1 MGKRSLGTLLELGS
15 EGDMGI
21 GDMAQ
26 LYAVYPY
33 ASAWKR
39 VAQDFMPA
47 ADILLRMS
55 SDVLVGS
62 KPSSCSPGQCTRLQQ
77 ITDYMLMKKTMRL
90 CVAVLLVA
98 AAALLVVY
106 RAVNR
111 VPSADLPQYEQVY
124 RIFEDGG
131 CLSCH
136 SADPE
141 LPFYTKLPVAGKIVM
156 KDVDSGYRAYDIR
169 PFMDALK
176 VNGEVS
182 EVDLAKIEKVVLDDR
197 MPMPKYYL
205 VHWGSSLTAAKRD
218 IVLDWIRNER
228 IAMHSDALPENRAAE
243 PVRPID
249 QVVEVDAAKA
259 ELGFALFHDPR
270 LSVDNTVSCATCH
283 ALETAGV
290 DNHQYSHGVDDQ
302 LGGVN
307 APTVYN
313 AVYNF
318 VQFWD
323 GRAKTLA
330 DQAAGPPLNP
340 VEMASPSFDDI
351 IAKLEADKSFAKA
364 FKAVYPEG
372 ITEATITDAIE
383 EFERTLITPN
393 SRFDKWLRG
402 DDSAITADELE
413 GYDLFKK
420 YDCATCHVGKN
431 LGGQS
436 YELMGLRRHYFA
448 DRGMEL
454 TIEDNG
460 RYKETQLERDRHRF
474 KVPGLRNVEHTWPYY
489 HDGTRETLEDAVRDM
504 GRYQSGVELADAEV
518 NKITA
523 FLKTLTG
530 EYQGKLLTN
539 DTSRDVIHDH
549 DHEH

>member
-1 MGKRSLGTLLELGS
+1 MKINLKWCVCLLL
-15 EGDMGI
+15 I
-21 GDMAQ
+21 A
-26 LYAVYPY
+26 
-33 ASAWKR
+33 
-39 VAQDFMPA
+39 
-47 ADILLRMS
+47 
-55 SDVLVGS
+55 
-62 KPSSCSPGQCTRLQQ
+62 
-77 ITDYMLMKKTMRL
+77 
-90 CVAVLLVA
+90 VA
-98 AAALLVVY
+98 AMTLTYRLV
-106 RAVNR
+106 NQL
-111 VPSADLPQYEQVY
+111 PDADLPANIQVLE
-124 RIFEDGG
+124 IFEDGG

-141 LPFYTKLPVAGKIVM
+141 VPFYAKLPVAGKIVM
-156 KDVDSGYRAYDIR
+156 KDIDSGYRAFDVE
-169 PFMDALK
+169 PFMESLAVD
-176 VNGEVS
+176 GEVNP
-182 EVDLAKIEKVVLDDR
+182 VDLAKIEKVVLDDR

-205 VHWGSSLTAAKRD
+205 VHWGSSLTDAKRAV
-218 IVLDWIRNER
+218 VLSWIRDRRTAMYGDGLVGDR
-228 IAMHSDALPENRAAE
+228 IAE

-249 QVVEVDAAKA
+249 TEVQYDEAKA
-259 ELGFALFHDPR
+259 ALGFALFHDTR

-323 GRAKTLA
+323 GRARTLA

-340 VEMASPSFDDI
+340 VEMASPSFDMI
-351 IAKLEADKSFAKA
+351 IAKLEADKPFAKA
-364 FKAVYPEG
+364 FKAVYPDG
-372 ITEATITDAIE
+372 ITEANITDAIE

-402 DDSAITADELE
+402 DDSAITADELA
-413 GYDLFKK
+413 GYELFKT
-420 YDCATCHVGKN
+420 YDCATCHVGPN

-436 YELMGLRRHYFA
+436 YELMGLRKHYFA

-454 TIEDNG
+454 TNEDNG
-460 RYKETQLERDRHRF
+460 RYKETQQERDRHRF

-489 HDGTRETLEDAVRDM
+489 HDGTRHTLEEAVRDM
-504 GRYQSGVELADAEV
+504 AIYQSGVELSDAEV
-518 NKITA
+518 DQITS

-530 EYQGKLLTN
+530 EYNGVPVTSN
-539 DTSRDVIHDH
+539 NSRDDIHGH
-549 DHEH
+549 

>member
-1 MGKRSLGTLLELGS
+1 MKRL
-15 EGDMGI
+15 I
-21 GDMAQ
+21 RWC
-26 LYAVYPY
+26 AV
-33 ASAWKR
+33 A
-39 VAQDFMPA
+39 
-47 ADILLRMS
+47 
-55 SDVLVGS
+55 
-62 KPSSCSPGQCTRLQQ
+62 
-77 ITDYMLMKKTMRL
+77 
-90 CVAVLLVA
+90 LLVA
-98 AAALLVVY
+98 AAAMIVVY

-111 VPSADLPQYEQVY
+111 VPSADLPQNEQVY

-136 SADPE
+136 SADPK
-141 LPFYTKLPVAGKIVM
+141 LPFYAELPVAGKIVM
-156 KDVDSGYRAYDIR
+156 KDIDSGYRAYDMR

-176 VNGEVS
+176 AGAPVS
-182 EVDLAKIEKVVLDDR
+182 AVDLAKIEKVVLDDR

-205 VHWGSSLTAAKRD
+205 VHWGSSLTSAKRD
-218 IVLDWIRNER
+218 IVLDWVRNER
-228 IAMHSDALPENRAAE
+228 MSMYSDGLPEDRAAE

-249 QVVEVDAAKA
+249 QTLEVDEAKA
-259 ELGFALFHDPR
+259 ALGFALFHDAR

-302 LGGVN
+302 VGGVN

-340 VEMASPSFDDI
+340 IEMASTSFDEI
-351 IAKLEADKSFAKA
+351 IAKLQADKPFAKA
-364 FKAVYPEG
+364 FNAVYPDG
-372 ITEATITDAIE
+372 LTEANITNAIE
-383 EFERTLITPN
+383 EFERTLITPD

-402 DDSAITADELE
+402 DSEAITPDELA
-413 GYDLFKK
+413 GYELFKK
-420 YDCATCHVGKN
+420 YDCATCHVGPN

-454 TIEDNG
+454 TNEDNG
-460 RYKETQLERDRHRF
+460 RYKETQIERDRHRF

-489 HDGTRETLEDAVRDM
+489 HDGTRETLEEAVRDM
-504 GRYQSGVELADAEV
+504 GIYQSGVELTSAEV
-518 NKITA
+518 DQITA

-530 EYQGKLLTN
+530 EYHGKLLTN
-539 DTSRDVIHDH
+539 DTPRDVIHDH
-549 DHEH
+549 DHDH

>member
-1 MGKRSLGTLLELGS
+1 MMR
-15 EGDMGI
+15 
-21 GDMAQ
+21 
-26 LYAVYPY
+26 
-33 ASAWKR
+33 
-39 VAQDFMPA
+39 
-47 ADILLRMS
+47 
-55 SDVLVGS
+55 
-62 KPSSCSPGQCTRLQQ
+62 
-77 ITDYMLMKKTMRL
+77 MKKTVRL
-90 CVAVLLVA
+90 LTVLLLVA
-98 AAALLVVY
+98 AAVMVVVY

-111 VPSADLPQYEQVY
+111 VPSADLPQYERVY

-136 SADPE
+136 SADPKV
-141 LPFYTKLPVAGKIVM
+141 PFYANFPVAGKIVM
-156 KDVDSGYRAYDIR
+156 KDIDSGYRAYDMR
-169 PFMDALK
+169 PFMESLK
-176 VNGEVS
+176 EDGEFS
-182 EVDLAKIEKVVLDDR
+182 AVDLAKIEKVVLDDR

-205 VHWGSSLTAAKRD
+205 VHWGSSLTSAKRD

-228 IAMHSDALPENRAAE
+228 IEMYADNLPADRAAE

-249 QVVEVDAAKA
+249 QSIEVDDAKA
-259 ELGFALFHDPR
+259 ALGFALFHDPR
-270 LSVDNTVSCATCH
+270 LSVDNTVSCSTCH

-290 DNHQYSHGVDDQ
+290 DNHQYSHGVNDQ

-323 GRAKTLA
+323 GRAATLA
-330 DQAAGPPLNP
+330 AQAAGPPLNP

-351 IAKLEADKSFAKA
+351 IAKLKADREFSKA
-364 FKAVYPEG
+364 FNAVYPDG
-372 ITEATITDAIE
+372 LTEANITDAIE

-393 SRFDKWLRG
+393 SRFDKWLLG
-402 DDSAITADELE
+402 DDSALTADELK
-413 GYDLFKK
+413 GYELFKQ
-420 YDCATCHVGKN
+420 YDCATCHVGQN

-448 DRGMEL
+448 DRGLEL
-454 TIEDNG
+454 TVEDNG
-460 RYKETQLERDRHRF
+460 RFKETQAERDRHRF

-489 HDGTRETLEDAVRDM
+489 HDGTRETLEEAVRDM
-504 GRYQSGVELADAEV
+504 GIYQSGVELTSAEV
-518 NKITA
+518 DQITA

-530 EYQGKLLTN
+530 EYQGTLLTN
-539 DTSRDVIHDH
+539 DTSRDVVHNH

>member
-1 MGKRSLGTLLELGS
+1 
-15 EGDMGI
+15 
-21 GDMAQ
+21 
-26 LYAVYPY
+26 
-33 ASAWKR
+33 
-39 VAQDFMPA
+39 
-47 ADILLRMS
+47 
-55 SDVLVGS
+55 
-62 KPSSCSPGQCTRLQQ
+62 
-77 ITDYMLMKKTMRL
+77 MLMKKTLRW
-90 CVAVLLVA
+90 CVVMLLVA
-98 AAALLVVY
+98 AAAMIVVY

-111 VPSADLPQYEQVY
+111 VPSADLPQNEQVY

-136 SADPE
+136 SADPK
-141 LPFYTKLPVAGKIVM
+141 LPFYAKMPVAGKIVM
-156 KDVDSGYRAYDIR
+156 KDIDSGYRSYDIR

-176 VNGEVS
+176 DGGEFS

-228 IAMHSDALPENRAAE
+228 IAMYSDNLPEDRAAE

-249 QVVEVDAAKA
+249 QTVEVDAAKA
-259 ELGFALFHDPR
+259 ALGFALFHDPR

-340 VEMASPSFDDI
+340 IEMASPSFDDI
-351 IAKLEADKSFAKA
+351 IAKLKADKAFAKE
-364 FKAVYPEG
+364 FNAVYPDG
-372 ITEATITDAIE
+372 ITEANITNAIE

-402 DDSAITADELE
+402 DDSALTAEELA
-413 GYDLFKK
+413 GYELFKQ

-448 DRGMEL
+448 DRGLEL
-454 TIEDNG
+454 TVEDNG
-460 RYKETQLERDRHRF
+460 RYKETQQERDRHRF
-474 KVPGLRNVEHTWPYY
+474 KVPGLRNIEHTWPYY
-489 HDGTRETLEDAVRDM
+489 HDGTRETLEEAVRDM
-504 GRYQSGVELADAEV
+504 GIYQSGVELTHEEID
-518 NKITA
+518 NITS
-523 FLKTLTG
+523 FLKSLTG

-539 DTSRDVIHDH
+539 NTSRDVIHDQDH
-549 DHEH
+549 DH

>member
-1 MGKRSLGTLLELGS
+1 MKRL
-15 EGDMGI
+15 I
-21 GDMAQ
+21 RWC
-26 LYAVYPY
+26 AV
-33 ASAWKR
+33 
-39 VAQDFMPA
+39 
-47 ADILLRMS
+47 
-55 SDVLVGS
+55 
-62 KPSSCSPGQCTRLQQ
+62 
-77 ITDYMLMKKTMRL
+77 
-90 CVAVLLVA
+90 VLLVA
-98 AAALLVVY
+98 AAAMIVVY

-111 VPSADLPQYEQVY
+111 VPSADLPQNEQVY

-136 SADPE
+136 SADPK
-141 LPFYTKLPVAGKIVM
+141 LPFYAELPVAGKIVM
-156 KDVDSGYRAYDIR
+156 KDIDSGYRAYDMR

-176 VNGEVS
+176 EGAPVTA
-182 EVDLAKIEKVVLDDR
+182 VDLAKIEKVVLDDR

-205 VHWGSSLTAAKRD
+205 VHWGSSLTSAKRD
-218 IVLDWIRNER
+218 IVLDWVKNER
-228 IAMHSDALPENRAAE
+228 MAMYSDGLPEDRAAE

-249 QVVEVDAAKA
+249 QTVEVDEAKVA
-259 ELGFALFHDPR
+259 LGFALFHDAR

-302 LGGVN
+302 IGGVN

-340 VEMASPSFDDI
+340 IEMASTSFDEI
-351 IAKLEADKSFAKA
+351 IAKLQADRPFAKA
-364 FKAVYPEG
+364 FNAVYPDG
-372 ITEATITDAIE
+372 LTEANITDAIE
-383 EFERTLITPN
+383 EFERTLITPD

-402 DDSAITADELE
+402 DSDAITPDELA
-413 GYDLFKK
+413 GYELFKK
-420 YDCATCHVGKN
+420 YDCATCHVGPN

-454 TIEDNG
+454 TNEDNG
-460 RYKETQLERDRHRF
+460 RYKETQIERDRHRF

-504 GRYQSGVELADAEV
+504 GIYQSGVELTSAEV
-518 NKITA
+518 DQITA

-539 DTSRDVIHDH
+539 DTPRDVIHDH
-549 DHEH
+549 DHDH